1 MACPRR
7 GPRTRQAD
15 LDAIEV
21 RDVTRRFTIAKQPL
35 VALERVFFRVPES
48 QVVAVVGP
56 NGSGKSTL
64 LRLISGLLRPDEG
77 SVLIQGTP
85 VQGPDPRVG
94 LAFQEPRLLP
104 WRTVLENV
112 AFPLELGGWERD
124 RREAR
129 ATELLGRVGVVGF
142 ERAHPAQLSGG
153 MSQRVGIARAL
164 ALDPPVLLLD
174 EPFSALDSLTRD
186 RLNLELLRLWEATGS
201 TVVLVTHNIPEAVF
215 LADRVLVLS
224 PRPGRI
230 IADVPVELARPREP
244 QAVDTAAFSEAAIR
258 IREALAANDEDG
270 ATSTTAPTPGLG
282 GPRHEEAA

>member
-1 MACPRR
+1 M
-7 GPRTRQAD
+7 GQGQ

-21 RDVTRRFTIAKQPL
+21 RDVTRRFTIAKTPL
-35 VALERVFFRVPES
+35 VALERVSFRVPER

-64 LRLISGLLRPDEG
+64 LRLISGLLSPDEG

-85 VQGPDPRVG
+85 VEGPDPRVG

-112 AFPLELGGWERD
+112 AFPLELAGWERG
-124 RREAR
+124 RREPRAR
-129 ATELLGRVGVVGF
+129 ELLERVGVVGF

-186 RLNLELLRLWEATGS
+186 RLNLELLRLWEGTGS
-201 TVVLVTHNIPEAVF
+201 TVVLVTHSIPEAVF

-230 IADVPVELARPREP
+230 VADVPVELPRPREAN
-244 QAVDTAAFSEAAIR
+244 AVDTAMFSDAAIR
-258 IREALAANDEDG
+258 IRGALAIDG
-270 ATSTTAPTPGLG
+270 ADRGDPTAASEPRVG
-282 GPRHEEAA
+282 GPRDEVAA

>member
-1 MACPRR
+1 M
-7 GPRTRQAD
+7 GQGQ

-21 RDVTRRFTIAKQPL
+21 RDVTRRFSIAKSPL
-35 VALERVFFRVPES
+35 VALERVSFSVPQG

-64 LRLISGLLRPDEG
+64 LRLIAGVLAPEEG
-77 SVLIQGTP
+77 SVLIQGTQ
-85 VQGPDPRVG
+85 VAGPDARVG
-94 LAFQEPRLLP
+94 LAFQEPRLVP
-104 WRTVLENV
+104 WRTVLDNV
-112 AFPLELGGWERD
+112 AFPLELAGWERG

-129 ATELLGRVGVVGF
+129 ARELLDRVGVVGF

-201 TVVLVTHNIPEAVF
+201 TVVLVTHSIPEAVF

-224 PRPGRI
+224 PRPGRL
-230 IADVPVELARPREP
+230 IADFPVDLPRPRDP
-244 QAVDTAAFSEAAIR
+244 AAVDTAGFSAAATR
-258 IREALAANDEDG
+258 IREVLSADIDAAAGTD
-270 ATSTTAPTPGLG
+270 SRS
-282 GPRHEEAA
+282 PRGEVAA

>member
-1 MACPRR
+1 M
-7 GPRTRQAD
+7 
-15 LDAIEV
+15 
-21 RDVTRRFTIAKQPL
+21 RDVTRGFTIAKTPL
-35 VALERVFFRVPES
+35 VVLERLSFRVPQG

-64 LRLISGLLRPDEG
+64 LRLISGLLTPDEG

-85 VQGPDPRVG
+85 VTGPDPRVG

-104 WRTVLENV
+104 WRRVLDNV
-112 AFPLELGGWERD
+112 AFPLELAGWERG

-129 ATELLGRVGVVGF
+129 AKELLDRVGVISF
-142 ERAHPAQLSGG
+142 DRAYPAQLSGG

-164 ALDPPVLLLD
+164 ALEPPVLLLD

-201 TVVLVTHNIPEAVF
+201 TVVLVTHSIPEAIF

-224 PRPGRI
+224 RRPGRL
-230 IADVPVELARPREP
+230 IADVAVDLPRPRDP
-244 QAVDTAAFSEAAIR
+244 TAVDTAAFSEAAVW
-258 IREALAANDEDG
+258 IREALAADPNAGPAADVGSNDEV
-270 ATSTTAPTPGLG
+270 
-282 GPRHEEAA
+282 AA

>member
-1 MACPRR
+1 M
-7 GPRTRQAD
+7 GQGQ

-21 RDVTRRFTIAKQPL
+21 QDVSRSFTIAKMPL
-35 VALERVFFRVPES
+35 AVLERVSFRVPQG

-64 LRLISGLLRPDEG
+64 LRLVSGLLTADEG

-85 VQGPDPRVG
+85 VAGPDPRVG

-104 WRTVLENV
+104 WRTVLENT
-112 AFPLELGGWERD
+112 AFPLELAGWERG
-124 RREAR
+124 RRESRAR
-129 ATELLGRVGVVGF
+129 ELLDRVGVIGF
-142 ERAHPAQLSGG
+142 DRAHPAQLSGG

-201 TVVLVTHNIPEAVF
+201 TVLLVTHSIPEAVF

-224 PRPGRI
+224 RRPGRL
-230 IADVPVELARPREP
+230 IADVAVGLPRPRDP
-244 QAVDTAAFSEAAIR
+244 AAVDTAAFSEAAVR
-258 IREALAANDEDG
+258 IREALAADPRAEPAVDAG
-270 ATSTTAPTPGLG
+270 TA
-282 GPRHEEAA
+282 RDKVAA

>member
-1 MACPRR
+1 MNM
-7 GPRTRQAD
+7 GQGQ

-21 RDVTRRFTIAKQPL
+21 RDVTRRFSIAKSPL
-35 VALERVFFRVPES
+35 VALERVSFSVPEG
-48 QVVAVVGP
+48 QVVAVVGS

-64 LRLISGLLRPDEG
+64 LRLIAGVLAPDEG
-77 SVLIQGTP
+77 SVLIQGTN
-85 VQGPDPRVG
+85 VVGPDPRVG

-112 AFPLELGGWERD
+112 AFPLELAGWERG
-124 RREAR
+124 RRETRAR
-129 ATELLGRVGVVGF
+129 ELLERVGVGF

-174 EPFSALDSLTRD
+174 EPFSALDLLTRD

-201 TVVLVTHNIPEAVF
+201 TVMLVTHSIPEAVL

-224 PRPGRI
+224 PRPGRL
-230 IADVPVELARPREP
+230 IADIPVGLPRPRDP
-244 QAVDTAAFSEAAIR
+244 AAVDTAGFSAAAMR
-258 IREALAANDEDG
+258 IRELLGVDLDAEAGRDGGGSPGEVAA
-270 ATSTTAPTPGLG
+270 
-282 GPRHEEAA
+282 

>member
-1 MACPRR
+1 M
-7 GPRTRQAD
+7 GQEQ

-21 RDVTRRFTIAKQPL
+21 RGVTRRFTIAKKPL
-35 VALERVFFRVPES
+35 VALERVSFRVPEG

-64 LRLISGLLRPDEG
+64 LRLISGLLPPDEG
-77 SVLIQGTP
+77 SVMVQGTP
-85 VQGPDPRVG
+85 VHGPDLRVG

-104 WRTVLENV
+104 WRTVLDNV
-112 AFPLELGGWERD
+112 AFPLELAGWERG

-129 ATELLGRVGVVGF
+129 ARELLERVGVAGF

-153 MSQRVGIARAL
+153 LSQRVGIARAL

-186 RLNLELLRLWEATGS
+186 RLNLELLRLWETTGS
-201 TVVLVTHNIPEAVF
+201 TVVLVTHSIPEAVF

-224 PRPGRI
+224 PRPGRLL
-230 IADVPVELARPREP
+230 AGVDVDLARPRDP
-244 QAVDTAAFSEAAIR
+244 AAIDTAAFSDAAVR
-258 IREALAANDEDG
+258 IREALAAVPDAEPL
-270 ATSTTAPTPGLG
+270 TEP
-282 GPRHEEAA
+282 PRNEEAA